1 MKSYNQL
8 TAEQRIIISFLLK
21 KNKSQNYIA
30 KELGV
35 HPSTICRELK
45 RNKTSKGRYNY
56 NLAQSFTEDRKVS
69 KKRYMKLTEDVKTII
84 ERKIK
89 KRWSPEQI
97 TGYCRVNFIPMVSH
111 ERIYQY
117 VYQDK
122 QNGGDLWTYLRTK
135 IKHRKSRT
143 RKRQNRFIANKRML
157 SERPQIV
164 DEKSR
169 FGDWEIDLISGK
181 GHKSF
186 AVTAVER
193 KSGFSLIQKIDNKK
207 SSTVKKAVINLL
219 APYRENVYTITSDN
233 GLEFAEHQTISS
245 KLEADYFFC
254 DPYSSWQ
261 RGLNEYTNKLYRQYI
276 PKKTCIKTLEYKDII
291 SYQTALNNRPRKKLG
306 YKTPSEVFLS
316 IFDY

>member
-1 MKSYNQL
+1 MKKYNQL
-8 TAEQRIIISFLLK
+8 TIGQRTIISFLIK
-21 KNKSQNYIA
+21 KNKSQSYIA

-35 HPSTICRELK
+35 HPSTVCRELK

-56 NLAQSFTEDRKVS
+56 NLAQSFSEDRRVS
-69 KKRYMKLTEDVKTII
+69 KKRYRRFTEEIKAFV

-97 TGYCRVNFIPMVSH
+97 AGYCRANSIPMVSH

-117 VYQDK
+117 VYTDK
-122 QNGGDLWTYLRTK
+122 LNGGDLWTNLRTQ
-135 IKHRKSRT
+135 IRQRKSRT

-157 SERPQIV
+157 SERPKIV
-164 DEKSR
+164 DLRER
-169 FGDWEIDLISGK
+169 YGDWEIDLISGK

-193 KSGFSLIQKIDNKK
+193 KSGFSLIHKVNNKK
-207 SSTVKKAVINLL
+207 ASTVKKAVINMLS
-219 APYRENVYTITSDN
+219 PYRTNVYTITSDN

-276 PKKTCIKTLEYKDII
+276 PKKTCIKTIEYKDLI

-316 IFDY
+316 IFDH

>member
-1 MKSYNQL
+1 MKNYNQL

-56 NLAQSFTEDRKVS
+56 NLAESFAQDRKVS
-69 KKRYMKLTEDVKTII
+69 KKRYMKLTEDLKSFI

-97 TGYCRVNFIPMVSH
+97 TGYCRANSVPMVSH

-135 IKHRKSRT
+135 VKHRKSRT

-276 PKKTCIKTLEYKDII
+276 PKKTCIKTIEYKDLI

>member
-1 MKSYNQL
+1 MKNYNQL

-21 KNKSQNYIA
+21 KDKSQNYIA

-69 KKRYMKLTEDVKTII
+69 KKRYMRLTEDVKLFI

-97 TGYCRVNFIPMVSH
+97 TGYCRVNSIPMVSH

-164 DEKSR
+164 DDKSR

-276 PKKTCIKTLEYKDII
+276 PKKTCIKTLEYKHII

-316 IFDY
+316 IFEY